1 MSLQCSHE
9 YVKLYIVGYQ
19 TIWYARYYVSA
30 SKSAGKQTV
39 GGSSMRFKD
48 KHVVVTGGASGIG
61 KAIFYQFAREGA
73 RVVVADLNVD
83 NGNRV
88 VDEVRAQGGTAMFVR
103 TDVADPSSIENLIT
117 EATAAFGPID
127 VAVSNAAVTE
137 QVSSA
142 LEISIGEWD
151 RVYAI
156 NVRGSFLFCRSCAQ
170 NMMDNGVQG
179 SIVTIGSLVARGGKM
194 MGGAYPSSKAAV
206 IQFTKNLA
214 KCLAPMGIR
223 VNCVSPGV
231 VATEIYANVEKEM
244 MMEPGDFAEWL
255 VEEAVKSGQTLIP
268 RAGQPEEIAAAVA
281 FLASPES
288 SYITAQ
294 NLSVDGGTDWCW

>member
-1 MSLQCSHE
+1 
-9 YVKLYIVGYQ
+9 
-19 TIWYARYYVSA
+19 
-30 SKSAGKQTV
+30 
-39 GGSSMRFKD
+39 MRFKD
-48 KHVVVTGGASGIG
+48 KHIIVTGGASGIG
-61 KAIFYQFAREGA
+61 RGIICRFAREGA
-73 RVVVADLNVD
+73 RVVVADLNAD

-88 VDEVRAQGGTAMFVR
+88 VDEVRAQGGEALFVR
-103 TDVADPSSIENLIT
+103 TDVSDPAAIENLLSAST
-117 EATAAFGPID
+117 ECFGPVD

-142 LEISIGEWD
+142 LEISAEEWD

-179 SIVTIGSLVARGGKM
+179 SIVTIGSLVARGSKTM
-194 MGGAYPSSKAAV
+194 AGAYPSSKAAV

-244 MMEPGDFAEWL
+244 MMEPGAFAEWL
-255 VEEAVKSGQTLIP
+255 VEESVKSGQILIP
-268 RAGQPEEIAAAVA
+268 RAGDVEDLAAAVA
-281 FLASPES
+281 FLASADA